1 MMWLCGYVH
10 RNFTSSKP
18 LNMIQQV
25 TCVRQV
31 QRSIEVCSMN
41 IFNGMT
47 ATEIHISG
55 SDASMRRMAAEA
67 PCFKSRYL
75 ESYTLKLWG
84 CHWCVRII
92 GFWCHVGT
100 FGLARCWTLGKVLV
114 KTISF
119 AVPGTRVCMTCY
131 PCCIRNTERHP
142 ATRFFLQNGSLWLE
156 GCPLLVLMNASLADQ
171 MQQLEYCID
180 SIDSYWPMLKWF
192 FSETVPESLA
202 LQGARPSQPPALCLF
217 WQVFFFRGRL

>member
-1 MMWLCGYVH
+1 
-10 RNFTSSKP
+10 
-18 LNMIQQV
+18 MIQQV

-41 IFNGMT
+41 IFNGTT

-75 ESYTLKLWG
+75 ESCTLKLWG
-84 CHWCVRII
+84 CHWSVRII

-100 FGLARCWTLGKVLV
+100 FGLARYWTLGKVLV

-131 PCCIRNTERHP
+131 PCCIRHTERHR
-142 ATRFFLQNGSLWLE
+142 ATRFLLQNGSLWLE
-156 GCPLLVLMNASLADQ
+156 RCPVLVLMNASLADQ
-171 MQQLEYCID
+171 IQQLEYCID
-180 SIDSYWPMLKWF
+180 SIDSNWPMLKWF
-192 FSETVPESLA
+192 FSETVPESRNPWHCKVLGPRS
-202 LQGARPSQPPALCLF
+202 LQRCVFSGK
-217 WQVFFFRGRL
+217 FFFQRALAAKQFLRW